1 MVCMLECLACGS
13 RLSGLHDGSAAAG
26 RQGGAAAPWA
36 MTGSYPVRVIFH
48 ALVQVEPQQPSNV
61 LNPKREVRFRKKNE
75 SLAPRTKC
83 PGGPGRF
90 QGLPPGGA
98 RARWCVTDG
107 AFRILSRRPDNGL
120 WGCTCMSTRDLSVK
134 RIQSPELK
142 QLSSIISP
150 GHNNPKNSEYP
161 HTHQGRHTQWWIG
174 AQKQNLRILGSTS

>member
-48 ALVQVEPQQPSNV
+48 ALVQVEPQQPRYA
-61 LNPKREVRFRKKNE
+61 LDPKREVRFRKKNE
-75 SLAPRTKC
+75 CISDTTLNAQ
-83 PGGPGRF
+83 GV

-107 AFRILSRRPDNGL
+107 AYFK
-120 WGCTCMSTRDLSVK
+120 STAR
-134 RIQSPELK
+134 
-142 QLSSIISP
+142 
-150 GHNNPKNSEYP
+150 
-161 HTHQGRHTQWWIG
+161 
-174 AQKQNLRILGSTS
+174 